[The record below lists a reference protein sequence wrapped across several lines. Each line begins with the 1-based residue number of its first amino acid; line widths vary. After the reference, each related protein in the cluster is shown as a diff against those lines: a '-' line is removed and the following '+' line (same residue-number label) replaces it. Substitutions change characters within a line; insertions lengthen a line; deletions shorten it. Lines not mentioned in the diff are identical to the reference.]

1 MISLPERACVVKVG
15 LHGFCCLGMLG
26 SRVKA
31 RTFYVVRIGGV
42 LLSLVV
48 VAECLIFLWDRC
60 RLVRVLRFCSRGLC
74 GRSFLCATVPLPVPS
89 WTPAERRAYPRS
101 GVIYPTPMK
110 FIRPSCGT
118 PRRSIIGNTP
128 GRDDQVQG
136 TPRAGVEPQGFARV
150 KRGESTPS
158 QKSLGFLHGVLFM
171 LHFYNLGGG
180 QGNGGNRPERRA
192 RARRGMRAG
201 QLVRP
206 CSFLVHGIPL

>member
-1 MISLPERACVVKVG
+1 
-15 LHGFCCLGMLG
+15 
-26 SRVKA
+26 
-31 RTFYVVRIGGV
+31 VVRIGGV

-48 VAECLIFLWDRC
+48 VAESLIFLWERC

-136 TPRAGVEPQGFARV
+136 TPRAGVEPQGFAR
-150 KRGESTPS
+150 R
-158 QKSLGFLHGVLFM
+158 QAANQHRHKSRLGFSVFWTGVL
-171 LHFYNLGGG
+171 
-180 QGNGGNRPERRA
+180 
-192 RARRGMRAG
+192 
-201 QLVRP
+201 
-206 CSFLVHGIPL
+206 